1 MSGHPMHG
9 TKPLERS
16 SSVAAVFCGSPGRA
30 YQWKT
35 IPPREGWGQDGRR
48 IFVGSEAEARTRADA
63 LGIPQSE
70 VRRA

>member
-16 SSVAAVFCGSPGRA
+16 SSVAAVFCGSPGSA
-30 YQWKT
+30 YPWKT
-35 IPPREGWGQDGRR
+35 ILPREEWGQDGRR
-48 IFVGSEAEARTRADA
+48 VFVGSESEARTRADA

-70 VRRA
+70 VRRV